1 MKNNILERAVGILCN
16 PRHSQSG
23 GHEGQ
28 GIGFRESTC
37 RAQYVSFEHGYQR
50 TFVSSLL
57 LKNLISERLAG
68 DRRKKGK

>member
-1 MKNNILERAVGILCN
+1 MKNNILERAVGILLN
-16 PRHSQSG
+16 PRHSQSR

-28 GIGFRESTC
+28 KMGSRESTW
-37 RAQYVSFEHGYQR
+37 RVQYVSFEHRYQR

-57 LKNLISERLAG
+57 LKNLTSERLAG